1 MTSIQP
7 APGGAPEAARPRRLV
22 VGVDGSQRSLD
33 AVALARRLAAPDGTA
48 VLVAN
53 VCPHSLYIPADT
65 IAEQAA
71 LAVIERLRPA
81 LDELAHWEP
90 RIVDGLSAAGGLQYL
105 ADLEGADLL
114 VVGSSRHG
122 VLSRV
127 ALGGAGRRL
136 LHGPPCPVVVAPRGY
151 RAPADG
157 RAGVV
162 GAALDGSPES
172 RDALA
177 VAAGW
182 ARDLGASLLILHPL
196 APASPH
202 FATPS
207 HRHAAEA
214 LRAAARERLDAA
226 VASAD
231 VPGGVRGALLD
242 GDPATALVSASG
254 DLELLV
260 AGLRTRGHARA
271 ALAGGVA
278 GALVD
283 RAACPV
289 VAVPRATA
297 RGRRER
303 ETFGGVGVA

>member
-1 MTSIQP
+1 MTSIRF
-7 APGGAPEAARPRRLV
+7 ARGGLVPAARPRRLV

-33 AVALARRLAAPDGTA
+33 AVALARRLAAPAGTS

-53 VCPHSLYIPADT
+53 VCPHSFYVPADA
-65 IAEQAA
+65 IAEQASR
-71 LAVIERLRPA
+71 AVFEQLRPA
-81 LDELAHWEP
+81 LEGIARWEP
-90 RIVDGLSAAGGLQYL
+90 RIVDGLSAAGGLQHV
-105 ADLEGADLL
+105 AELEGADLL

-127 ALGGAGRRL
+127 ALGGVGRRL
-136 LHGPPCPVVVAPRGY
+136 LHRPPCPIVVAPRGY
-151 RAPADG
+151 RAPEG
-157 RAGVV
+157 RASVV
-162 GAALDGSPES
+162 GAALDGSPEA

-196 APASPH
+196 APAGSH
-202 FATPS
+202 FGTPS

-214 LRAAARERLDAA
+214 LRAAARERLAA
-226 VASAD
+226 ACASVD

-242 GDPATALVSASG
+242 GEPAAALVSASG

-260 AGLRTRGHARA
+260 MGVKARGHARVA
-271 ALAGGVA
+271 AAGVA

-283 RAACPV
+283 HAACPV
-289 VAVPRATA
+289 VAVPRANA
-297 RGRRER
+297 RRRHEH
-303 ETFGGVGVA
+303 EIFGDAGVA